1 MKRLEKE
8 DESILILKGNL
19 IFFLIGMLVQKDI
32 IRMDTWRNLVHTN
45 INSHINII
53 NIKNKKKLLRGNYI
67 LDI

>member
-53 NIKNKKKLLRGNYI
+53 NIKKKLLCGNYI

>member
-45 INSHINII
+45 INSHVNII
-53 NIKNKKKLLRGNYI
+53 NIKKKLLCGNYI

>member
-8 DESILILKGNL
+8 DESILNLKGSF

-53 NIKNKKKLLRGNYI
+53 NIKKKITLR
-67 LDI
+67 